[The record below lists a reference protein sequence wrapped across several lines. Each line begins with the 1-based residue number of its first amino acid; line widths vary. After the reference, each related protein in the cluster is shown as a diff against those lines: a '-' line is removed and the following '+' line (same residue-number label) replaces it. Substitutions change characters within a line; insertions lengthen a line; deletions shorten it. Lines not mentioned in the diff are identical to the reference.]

1 MTTRI
6 VLNRAGVKALLRSA
20 EVQADLR
27 RRGQAIASAAGAGH
41 RVESQVGPNRARVA
55 VITET
60 PEAMVAEATERK
72 LSRAVDAGR

>member
-27 RRGQAIASAAGAGH
+27 RRGQAIASAAGVGH